1 MTKIVKKKSEE
12 LSSKQAKTSKI
23 QNMNVK
29 GSIKKLLVSPHETI
43 EDKIATVKTAQMVD
57 KERFEN
63 AFKTLMKR

>member
-12 LSSKQAKTSKI
+12 VISNDVKNSKAED
-23 QNMNVK
+23 MNFN
-29 GSIKKLLVSPHETI
+29 GSVEHVLVSHDGST
-43 EDKIATVKTAQMVD
+43 EDKIATVKIAQMVD